1 MVRLTPDNGITTL
14 FPDFDHCTL
23 WLKKRIAL
31 LLGNTAEY
39 LKLRSTASETDHQA
53 AQKKHINRRADG

>member
-23 WLKKRIAL
+23 WLEKRIAL

-53 AQKKHINRRADG
+53 AQEKNI